1 MAQGIQGVRGS
12 YNSGTSRGILQDLRR
27 FQKQWI
33 RSTVQELRYSE
44 KEMRRWQQFA
54 GK

>member
-12 YNSGTSRGILQDLRR
+12 YNNGLGIGVLQDLKR

-33 RSTVQELRYSE
+33 RSTVQELRYNE